1 MSKIIK
7 IKKRSFMKRFYAINL
22 FGIIITCLVL
32 KYRNWM
38 KAYYNIR
45 FEKEAYAHQNDMEY
59 LIRRKHYC
67 YLTRIETRHIYV
79 YTNLKVYHFLIKKCT
94 TSKHLQRYS

>member
-1 MSKIIK
+1 MNSYIQRKQ
-7 IKKRSFMKRFYAINL
+7 RNCYMFYSIY
-22 FGIIITCLVL
+22 GILL
-32 KYRNWM
+32 

-67 YLTRIETRHIYV
+67 YLKRIEARHI
-79 YTNLKVYHFLIKKCT
+79 
-94 TSKHLQRYS
+94 

>member
-1 MSKIIK
+1 MSRIIK

-45 FEKEAYAHQNDMEY
+45 FEKEAYAHQNDLGY
-59 LIRRKHYC
+59 LNRRKHYC
-67 YLTRIETRHIYV
+67 YLKCIEARHI
-79 YTNLKVYHFLIKKCT
+79 
-94 TSKHLQRYS
+94 

>member
-1 MSKIIK
+1 
-7 IKKRSFMKRFYAINL
+7 
-22 FGIIITCLVL
+22 
-32 KYRNWM
+32 M

-67 YLTRIETRHIYV
+67 YLKRIEARHI
-79 YTNLKVYHFLIKKCT
+79 
-94 TSKHLQRYS
+94 

>member
-1 MSKIIK
+1 MSRIIK
-7 IKKRSFMKRFYAINL
+7 IKKRSFMKLFYTINL

-67 YLTRIETRHIYV
+67 YLTRIEARHI
-79 YTNLKVYHFLIKKCT
+79 
-94 TSKHLQRYS
+94 

>member
-1 MSKIIK
+1 MNFVIWHIMSKIIK
-7 IKKRSFMKRFYAINL
+7 IKKRSFMRRFYAINL

-59 LIRRKHYC
+59 FTAVPFRNRRG
-67 YLTRIETRHIYV
+67 
-79 YTNLKVYHFLIKKCT
+79 
-94 TSKHLQRYS
+94 

>member
-7 IKKRSFMKRFYAINL
+7 IKKRSFMRRFYAINL
-22 FGIIITCLVL
+22 FGIIITYLVL

-67 YLTRIETRHIYV
+67 YLTRIETRHI
-79 YTNLKVYHFLIKKCT
+79 
-94 TSKHLQRYS
+94 

>member
-1 MSKIIK
+1 MSRIIK
-7 IKKRSFMKRFYAINL
+7 IKKRSFMKLFYAINL

-32 KYRNWM
+32 LYRYGM
-38 KAYYNIR
+38 YGYYNLR

-67 YLTRIETRHIYV
+67 YLTRIEARHI
-79 YTNLKVYHFLIKKCT
+79 
-94 TSKHLQRYS
+94 

>member
-7 IKKRSFMKRFYAINL
+7 IKKRSFMRRFYA
-22 FGIIITCLVL
+22 

-38 KAYYNIR
+38 KAYYYIR

-59 LIRRKHYC
+59 LNRRRHYC
-67 YLTRIETRHIYV
+67 YL
-79 YTNLKVYHFLIKKCT
+79 KCIKA
-94 TSKHLQRYS
+94 

>member
-1 MSKIIK
+1 MSRIIK

-32 KYRNWM
+32 KYINWM

-67 YLTRIETRHIYV
+67 YLTRIEARHI
-79 YTNLKVYHFLIKKCT
+79 
-94 TSKHLQRYS
+94 

>member
-1 MSKIIK
+1 MALSLL
-7 IKKRSFMKRFYAINL
+7 A
-22 FGIIITCLVL
+22 LVL

-67 YLTRIETRHIYV
+67 YLTRIEA
-79 YTNLKVYHFLIKKCT
+79 
-94 TSKHLQRYS
+94 

>member
-1 MSKIIK
+1 
-7 IKKRSFMKRFYAINL
+7 
-22 FGIIITCLVL
+22 
-32 KYRNWM
+32 M

-67 YLTRIETRHIYV
+67 YLTRIEARHI
-79 YTNLKVYHFLIKKCT
+79 
-94 TSKHLQRYS
+94 

>member
-1 MSKIIK
+1 MSRIIK

-32 KYRNWM
+32 KNRNRM

-67 YLTRIETRHIYV
+67 YLKRIEARHI
-79 YTNLKVYHFLIKKCT
+79 
-94 TSKHLQRYS
+94 

>member
-7 IKKRSFMKRFYAINL
+7 IKKRSFMRRFYDINL

-67 YLTRIETRHIYV
+67 YLTRIETRHI
-79 YTNLKVYHFLIKKCT
+79 
-94 TSKHLQRYS
+94 

>member
-1 MSKIIK
+1 MPSIYLAL
-7 IKKRSFMKRFYAINL
+7 SLLA
-22 FGIIITCLVL
+22 LVL

-67 YLTRIETRHIYV
+67 YLTRIEA
-79 YTNLKVYHFLIKKCT
+79 
-94 TSKHLQRYS
+94 